1 MAKNGNGRS
10 DSGRQKKID
19 LMLKCLPSLKAFAIS
34 LTGNEVRAEDLVQQ
48 AVLQALTNLDSF
60 QSGTNMSAWMFTIL
74 RNHFRS
80 AWRKLR
86 REEEW
91 DDGFENVLHLSTGL
105 GEGEAEATHDFRR
118 LLLYLACLPVEQGD
132 ALIAVGYLGMSY
144 EGAAEACDC
153 AVGTVK
159 SRVNRARTQL
169 ASLVEGSRVEQVDL
183 AKLKTATR
191 GVPQS
196 HPYYPIAKAYEELY
210 AASEGHTHGPSNGHN
225 GSGNGHANP
234 MPSESEKAWQELV
247 ASGALDNDIENLD
260 VLIRGEQE
268 EL

>member
-1 MAKNGNGRS
+1 MDTNGNGRS
-10 DSGRQKKID
+10 ESGRRKKID
-19 LMLKCLPSLKAFAIS
+19 LMLECLPSLKAFAIS
-34 LTGNEVRAEDLVQQ
+34 FTRNEVRAEDLVQQ

-60 QSGTNMSAWMFTIL
+60 QSGTNMQAWMFTIL
-74 RNHFRS
+74 RNHFRDT
-80 AWRKLR
+80 WRKLR
-86 REEEW
+86 REQEW

-118 LLLYLACLPVEQGD
+118 LLLYLACLQVDQAD
-132 ALIAVGYLGMSY
+132 ALLAVGYLGMSY
-144 EGAAEACDC
+144 EGAAEALDC

-159 SRVNRARTQL
+159 SRVNRARSEL
-169 ASLVEGSRVEQVDL
+169 AALIEDSRVERVDL

-210 AASEGHTHGPSNGHN
+210 AASEGTTHGPS
-225 GSGNGHANP
+225 GNGTRHADAP
-234 MPSESEKAWQELV
+234 APSESEKAWQELV
-247 ASGALDNDIENLD
+247 ASGALDHDSDNLD
-260 VLIRGEQE
+260 VLIRGEHD